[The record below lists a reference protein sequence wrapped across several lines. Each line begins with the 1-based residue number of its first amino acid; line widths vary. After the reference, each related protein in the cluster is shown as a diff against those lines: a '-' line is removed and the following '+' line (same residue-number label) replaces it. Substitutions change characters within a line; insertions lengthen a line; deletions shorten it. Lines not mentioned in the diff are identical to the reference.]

1 MASSYLQ
8 KFNPQVLNK
17 QPLKLN
23 NQALLQEFASKLG
36 YWQQGVAKIQQSY
49 QNVLQLDPQFGQN
62 KEYMKRYIDDATK
75 QMQKYVSSDLSI
87 QDNAA
92 QASKLFNGIL
102 DPSKKENE
110 LLLIDHS
117 LNQYYKTQIQ
127 DSDKAR
133 LAVNKKGEQGENW
146 NLKNDFYF
154 RNEYNKY
161 LEAAK
166 EGDISQLNSL
176 YQNKK
181 GFIPYY
187 DDTQDINDA
196 IKNCKSSSSVT
207 QAPASNPLYL
217 EKSSY
222 KGITA
227 EQLQGCLSFLPER
240 AKQQIGINSY
250 YDYYNNK
257 EGLLEDYKYL
267 VKDKY
272 EEQEKTLKAEIA
284 ALEIDPNKNKDI
296 LINKKAELETLSA
309 QVIENTKD
317 WEKLVGNNGIEFINK
332 NYERIASITGFQKKI
347 SALGKAHAYS
357 DVERIFSPNA
367 AQIAMDKLNAD
378 IWQTKFVQ
386 GNLNNRQTQN
396 LKFQAAENQNEFNR
410 EVQLQILKG
419 EIQKGVNE
427 HKSKLEGT
435 DGGSGVF
442 GPNSPIPLGITEQ
455 HNFGDNDTN
464 WREQNIQELITASQ
478 ATEGTRQTLKK
489 LIATQLGK
497 DASKITDGELA
508 TFIDNYESKTEKKD
522 PIIETSLSAYYKART
537 NEANKRELLLQA
549 DNKAKEIA
557 KESSFSDK
565 KEKTGLVDNNGN
577 EILLSEREVAASLRG
592 EWITL
597 PNGSKIKVHSKTREE
612 AYNENYQTVREANLI
627 GGGLPTAFQGSI
639 SNWVNKKT
647 APGLTHIGVTPL
659 VGFNSVE
666 IRNPDGSVQKLNS
679 TKILN
684 KRISSSVKSKNEALQ
699 KDLNS
704 LYQNQMMSIKGFV
717 NPNFSTKT
725 QEEVNKRAATILGLS
740 ENPNYKISVDIQ
752 DGEGNALARVL
763 EKSGDGWQYADINKL
778 DILKRNPNIT
788 LTGISDSKKAEYVQ
802 IPGLLKPLSGY
813 VSAAESMPLKAFTE
827 NVMRSLK
834 SGESSSKFST
844 GQYYETISKNKK
856 IPIKIAV
863 TNINDMPIF
872 EIYGYYD
879 NQDGSGKTWQKANF
893 EKPITSEA
901 DVLRI
906 INTEL

>member
-396 LKFQAAENQNEFNR
+396 LIFQAAENQNEFNR
-410 EVQLQILKG
+410 EVQLQFLKG

-442 GPNSPIPLGITEQ
+442 GHNSPIPLGITEQ

-549 DNKAKEIA
+549 DNKAKEI
-557 KESSFSDK
+557 KQKSINSFSDK
-565 KEKTGLVDNNGN
+565 KAETGLTNSNGQK
-577 EILLSEREVAASLRG
+577 ILLSDREIASALQG
-592 EWITL
+592 ETITL
-597 PNGSKIKVHSKTREE
+597 ASGNKLIIKQKGLGNLYDEE
-612 AYNENYQTVREANLI
+612 LKRL
-627 GGGLPTAFQGSI
+627 GGTNI
-639 SNWVNKKT
+639 S
-647 APGLTHIGVTPL
+647 
-659 VGFNSVE
+659 GFNKAINAGLSAFGTYMSSSDDFEATLVK
-666 IRNPDGSVQKLNS
+666 PDGTTEKL
-679 TKILN
+679 TLGRKKIGDSPILT
-684 KRISSSVKSKNEALQ
+684 KRINTLNIGTKNQDLQ

-802 IPGLLKPLSGY
+802 IPGLLKSLSGY
-813 VSAAESMPLKAFTE
+813 VSAVELMPLKAFTE

-834 SGESSSKFST
+834 SGESSSKFSV

-879 NQDGSGKTWQKANF
+879 NQDGSGKTWQKADF